1 MLLQE
6 KNRRSRPVRAMR
18 ITEEGG
24 NAGIS
29 ASGAVP
35 ETLAAS
41 PLADVD
47 RGVATESTDAAL
59 LDSGSQKAEV
69 TKDISTQQVHR
80 VHSMS
85 GPNAKKLQGGK
96 QGVQKLR
103 KDGKVHKKG
112 GSHVPKALVPWVRG
126 EGGENWRVVVWDTR
140 NGRLV
145 AGNACPTA
153 KNIDRYL
160 EDKPYMSVW
169 KGGSECLVFHAPYAL
184 AYLTYDFSW

>member
-1 MLLQE
+1 
-6 KNRRSRPVRAMR
+6 MR
-18 ITEEGG
+18 ITDEGG

-35 ETLAAS
+35 ETLAG
-41 PLADVD
+41 VD

-69 TKDISTQQVHR
+69 TKDISTRQVH
-80 VHSMS
+80 SLS
-85 GPNAKKLQGGK
+85 GPNVKKLQGGK

-103 KDGKVHKKG
+103 KDGKDHKKG
-112 GSHVPKALVPWVRG
+112 GGHVPKALVPWVRG

-145 AGNACPTA
+145 AGNACPIA

-160 EDKPYMSVW
+160 EDKPYMRVW

-184 AYLTYDFSW
+184 TYLTYDFS